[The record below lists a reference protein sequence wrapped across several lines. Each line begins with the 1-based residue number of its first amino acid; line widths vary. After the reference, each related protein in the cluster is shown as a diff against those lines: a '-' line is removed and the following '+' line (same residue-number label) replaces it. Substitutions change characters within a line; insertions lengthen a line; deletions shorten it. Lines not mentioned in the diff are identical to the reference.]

1 MPRRPDLLLLVGLA
15 LTPLVATNARA
26 ECPRACAADEKPD
39 PVTGCCDGDPEP
51 ADTRPTDAA
60 TPTGPA
66 EPVRAVDPRP
76 CPAGKERGPDTAGQC
91 CWPGQTWLAS
101 GRRCSGK
108 PTSCPED
115 HEPKGESCKQ
125 VPCDYGKARSP
136 DTVGRC
142 CWKGQAW
149 SVAQRRCT
157 GPPKS
162 CPAYLVTTA
171 DACVQDL
178 DWVKIPAGT
187 FTMGDTHGDGASN
200 QKPTRSVT
208 LSAFRMA
215 RTETTV
221 AQYEACVSA
230 GTCTVPAPKCSSS
243 SLSTWGGREPGS
255 KANPVNCVTWDQASE
270 FCRWIGGRLPTE
282 AEWEYA
288 ARGTDGR
295 KFPWGESPGR
305 IHIAFGGSHSRCA
318 HKLCGEEETTFRPVG
333 TFFRFGRSPFGLDD
347 MAGNVSE
354 WVADWYGPYDGSA
367 TSPPAGPD
375 SGERRVVRGSSIF
388 GKEEQLRTT
397 HRRGVAPH
405 QASIEFG
412 FRCAGSP

>member
-1 MPRRPDLLLLVGLA
+1 MPRRPELLFLVCLA
-15 LTPLVATNARA
+15 LTPLLATNARA
-26 ECPRACAADEKPD
+26 ECPRSCAPGQKPD
-39 PVTGCCDGDPEP
+39 PVTGCCDGDPKP
-51 ADTRPTDAA
+51 ADTRPMDAA
-60 TPTGPA
+60 PPTGPA
-66 EPVRAVDPRP
+66 EPVRAVAPSP

-115 HEPKGESCKQ
+115 HELKGESCKQ
-125 VPCDYGKARSP
+125 VPCDHGKARSP
-136 DTVGRC
+136 DTDGRC
-142 CWKGQAW
+142 CWKGQSW
-149 SVAQRRCT
+149 SVEQGRCA

-162 CPAYLVTTA
+162 CPGFLITTA
-171 DACVQDL
+171 NACVEDL

-187 FTMGDTHGDGASN
+187 FTMGDTHGDGASD

-221 AQYEACVSA
+221 AQYKACVSA
-230 GTCTVPAPKCSSS
+230 GTCTRPGWPESSVC
-243 SLSTWGGREPGS
+243 TWGGPESES
-255 KANPVNCVTWDQASE
+255 KTNPVNCVTWDQASE
-270 FCRWIGGRLPTE
+270 FCRWMGGRLPTE

-305 IHIAFGGSHSRCA
+305 IHVSSGGSHSRCA
-318 HKLCGEEETTFRPVG
+318 HKLCGEEETRFRPVG
-333 TFFRFGRSPFGLDD
+333 TFSSFGRSAFELDD

-354 WVADWYGPYDGSA
+354 WVADWYGPYDGTA
-367 TSPPAGPD
+367 TSDPLGPD
-375 SGERRVVRGSSIF
+375 SGEHRVLRGGSIF
-388 GKEEQLRTT
+388 ERDEQGLRATARHHHEPT
-397 HRRGVAPH
+397 RVSPH
-405 QASIEFG
+405 QG
-412 FRCAGSP
+412 FRCARSP